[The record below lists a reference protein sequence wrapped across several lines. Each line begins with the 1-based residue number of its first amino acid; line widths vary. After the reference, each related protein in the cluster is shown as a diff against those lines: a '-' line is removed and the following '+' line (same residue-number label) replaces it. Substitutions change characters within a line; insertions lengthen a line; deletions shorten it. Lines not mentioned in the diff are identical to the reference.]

1 MKVLRNA
8 VLLFLFFSSGVVAQQ
23 PLFRAVDID
32 VGGTEQVQFSDGKRA
47 TVKLVSI
54 SETRDKAR
62 SAIREARAEVEI
74 NGSRATLSCGN
85 YRLPVALG
93 EVQADCTVTKAYYQ
107 NTDHDHWGL
116 GKDARLAPLA
126 GGLALHATGIDGLS
140 CSATLVR
147 FANPNGERTDL
158 R

>member
-1 MKVLRNA
+1 MKVLHNA
-8 VLLFLFFSSGVVAQQ
+8 VLLFLFFSNGVVAQQ

-74 NGSRATLSCGN
+74 NGSRATPFLWK
-85 YRLPVALG
+85 LPS
-93 EVQADCTVTKAYYQ
+93 
-107 NTDHDHWGL
+107 
-116 GKDARLAPLA
+116 A
-126 GGLALHATGIDGLS
+126 GGPGRGAG
-140 CSATLVR
+140 
-147 FANPNGERTDL
+147 
-158 R
+158 